1 MLKTSVSVLTTFK
14 FGRKPLLLIGT
25 MVMGGALAAA
35 ATLIRAVD
43 LEETLDLSVGRTVA
57 GYFVIALVTLYVAA
71 NTSTIS

>member
-1 MLKTSVSVLTTFK
+1 
-14 FGRKPLLLIGT
+14 

-43 LEETLDLSVGRTVA
+43 LEETLNLSVGRTVA

-71 NTSTIS
+71 NTSTIAQVIFLSLIVSLARV